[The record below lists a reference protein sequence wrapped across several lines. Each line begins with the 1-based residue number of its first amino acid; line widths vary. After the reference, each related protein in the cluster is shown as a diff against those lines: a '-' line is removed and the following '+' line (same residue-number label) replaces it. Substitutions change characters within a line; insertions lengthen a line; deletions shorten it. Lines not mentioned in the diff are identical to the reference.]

1 MVEEFSETAVAN
13 PSIRQSYGRGGPLAP
28 LFVTGRHLR
37 WVLPRADRA
46 LDAWRARAEAIPSP
60 RLRRQ
65 ALESI
70 DLKRF
75 HCQGGSVFAAWSPA
89 PVDAVVHFIVPFQTI
104 SDYLDTLCD
113 RTDRLSGQDFRQLHQ
128 AMVDAVTPMAPPA
141 GDYYRHHGERDDG
154 GYLADLVAAC
164 RAAIAALPGYARVA
178 ERVKELVLLY
188 IDLQVYKHLPLPQ
201 RVPKLQAWFE
211 KHRCRYAALHWWEF
225 AAAAGSTLAVF
236 ALVTEAAR
244 PRPIEE
250 VEHLVEGYFPWICGL
265 HILLDYLI
273 DQEEDAREQDLN
285 FVSFY
290 RSPREAEERLSWM
303 LERACQATGALR
315 DPAFHRTVV
324 EGLLGLYLSD
334 PKVKGQ
340 GMNGLARRLIGQAGW
355 RARAVHLC
363 CRFWRLCQR
372 RRAAGR

>member
-1 MVEEFSETAVAN
+1 MASA
-13 PSIRQSYGRGGPLAP
+13 PIRQLYGRGGPLAP

-46 LDAWRARAEAIPSP
+46 LDAWRARAKAIPSA

-89 PVDAVVHFIVPFQTI
+89 PIDAIVRFIVPFQTI

-113 RTDRLSGQDFRQLHQ
+113 RTEHLSGRDFRQLHQ
-128 AMVDAVTPMAPPA
+128 AMLDAVTPTATPSA
-141 GDYYRHHGERDDG
+141 DYYRHHGEQDDG

-164 RAAIAALPGYARVA
+164 RAALAAMPGYARVA
-178 ERVKELVLLY
+178 DRVKRLVLLY
-188 IDLQVYKHLPLPQ
+188 TDLQVYKHLPLPE
-201 RVPKLQAWFE
+201 RVPRLEAWFDR
-211 KHRCRYAALHWWEF
+211 HRSRYGALHWWEF

-244 PRPIEE
+244 PRPIEA
-250 VEHLVEGYFPWICGL
+250 VDRLIEGYFPWICGL

-290 RSPREAEERLSWM
+290 RSPQEAEQRLAWM
-303 LERACQATGALR
+303 LEHACQATDALR
-315 DPAFHRTVV
+315 DPGFHRSVV

-340 GMNGLARRLIGQAGW
+340 GMNGLARRLIRQAGW
-355 RARAVHLC
+355 RAEAVHLC
-363 CRFWRLCQR
+363 CRLWRLSR
-372 RRAAGR
+372 RKERAGR